1 MQDEWGKI
9 FIKPPPSDLNEDGIV
24 NGLDLDILIEQW
36 DIIEGD
42 GVCDELSIPNTIGGC
57 TQILCFSEGGSQ
69 EAQGGPDNIQT
80 FINIGSEGN
89 NFIEVRGSGKYVT
102 KFNSYTNELIIKDGE
117 LKTKKTVDLDDLIL
131 DGNKIID
138 EVLVSVFKEPKSYTK
153 ENLIEISC
161 HGSAFI
167 VTQII
172 KLLISQGARPAQP
185 GEFTKRAFLNG
196 QYDLAQAE
204 AVADLIASDSEAAHQ
219 AAMNQ
224 MRGGFSAEIKLLREK
239 LVHFASLIELEL
251 DFGEEDV
258 EFANRKELKVLV
270 RELQNV
276 IQPLIDSFDLGN
288 VIKDGV
294 PIVIAG
300 KPNVGKS
307 TLLNALLNEEKAIVS
322 EIPGTTR
329 DYIEDRINIDGISFR
344 FTDTAGLRKA
354 KDKIEAIG
362 VELTHQK
369 MSQASLIIYI
379 FDVNETSP
387 EKLKEEL
394 KKLNTYNIPYLI
406 AGNKTDKCNKP
417 SLNPSRPKVRN
428 RPKGGREDTI
438 SSFKKL
444 FPGNIKGTPL
454 PYEIIFISA
463 LNNQN
468 IDKLKKKLL
477 ELVNAQTIKTAN
489 TVVTNVRH
497 YDSLVQTRD
506 ALNKVLDGIE
516 TGKTGD
522 IVALD
527 IRNGLH
533 YLGEITGE
541 ITTEDLLENIF
552 SKFCIGK

>member
-1 MQDEWGKI
+1 L
-9 FIKPPPSDLNEDGIV
+9 FHTLNDTIV
-24 NGLDLDILIEQW
+24 A
-36 DIIEGD
+36 
-42 GVCDELSIPNTIGGC
+42 PAT
-57 TQILCFSEGGSQ
+57 SQ
-69 EAQGGPDNIQT
+69 
-80 FINIGSEGN
+80 GN
-89 NFIEVRGSGKYVT
+89 SAIAVIRLSGKQAISICDKVFQGKDLKKQQTHTIHYGT
-102 KFNSYTNELIIKDGE
+102 IK
-117 LKTKKTVDLDDLIL
+117 

-138 EVLVSVFKEPKSYTK
+138 EVLVSIFKEPKSYTK
-153 ENLIEISC
+153 ENLVEISC

-167 VTQII
+167 VTRII
-172 KLLISQGARPAQP
+172 KLLIRQGARPAQP

-224 MRGGFSAEIKLLREK
+224 MRGGFSAEIKQLREK

-258 EFANRKELKVLV
+258 EFANRNELKSLV
-270 RELQNV
+270 NELQNV

-300 KPNVGKS
+300 KTNVGKS

-329 DYIEDRINIDGISFR
+329 DYIEDRINIDGVSFR

-362 VELTHQK
+362 VERTHQK
-369 MSQASLIIYI
+369 MSQASLIVYI

-387 EKLKEEL
+387 ENLKEEF
-394 KKLNTYNIPYLI
+394 KKLNTNNIPYLI
-406 AGNKTDKCNKP
+406 AGNKIDKYSKTL
-417 SLNPSRPKVRN
+417 S
-428 RPKGGREDTI
+428 D
-438 SSFKKL
+438 FKKL
-444 FPGNIKGTPL
+444 VISTKVNNQKQDNEETPL
-454 PYEIIFISA
+454 PYDIIFISA
-463 LNNQN
+463 LKNQN

-477 ELVNAQTIKTAN
+477 EMVNAKTIKTAN

-506 ALNKVLDGIE
+506 ALNKVLDGIK

-522 IVALD
+522 IIALD